1 MDLLGV
7 RVEVPANTPVL
18 LLKEQ
23 AEHPRLLSIFIGAS
37 EATAIALALEKIPVP
52 RPMTHDLILL
62 LLESAGV
69 NIRRVLVTELRDK
82 TFFAELELAEGDE
95 VRSVSCRP
103 SDAVALAVR
112 CRAPIFAS
120 ETVLDEAGYRDR
132 RSGGTSGS
140 SEDVDPNVVVEQ
152 FREFID
158 SVDPEDFKS

>member
-37 EATAIALALEKIPVP
+37 EATAIALALEEITVP

-82 TFFAELELAEGDE
+82 TFFAELELSEGDK
-95 VRSVSCRP
+95 VSSVSCRP
-103 SDAVALAVR
+103 SDAIALAVR
-112 CRAPIFAS
+112 CEAPIFATES
-120 ETVLDEAGYRDR
+120 VLEEAGYREPVVTPSPTEAEAD
-132 RSGGTSGS
+132 
-140 SEDVDPNVVVEQ
+140 EVVEQ
-152 FREFID
+152 FKEFID
-158 SVDPEDFKS
+158 KVSPEDFKP

>member
-82 TFFAELELAEGDE
+82 TFFAELELSEGDK
-95 VRSVSCRP
+95 VSSVSCRP
-103 SDAVALAVR
+103 SDAIALAVR
-112 CRAPIFAS
+112 CEAPIFATES
-120 ETVLDEAGYRDR
+120 VLEEAGYREPVVTQSPTEAEAND
-132 RSGGTSGS
+132 
-140 SEDVDPNVVVEQ
+140 VVEQ
-152 FREFID
+152 FKEFID
-158 SVDPEDFKS
+158 NVSPEDFKP